1 MMIDTMF
8 DRSSVVSEEEN
19 RTAWYRLHNARR
31 RSFVTFALLA
41 PLTGLVGPLV
51 LVPALGFAGWLLIA
65 AGVLSCVGL
74 LFHLARIDADL
85 SDMRRPA
92 GVVEQLRTTKHSRH
106 ASRQPHAV
114 QSLSGARARRAAQQ
128 LQLQPVFSGA
138 RRRPYRL
145 AH

>member
-1 MMIDTMF
+1 MIATMF
-8 DRSSVVSEEEN
+8 DRSSMVSDEAG
-19 RTAWYRLHNARR
+19 RTAWYALHNARR
-31 RSFVTFALLA
+31 RSLVTFALLA

-65 AGVLSCVGL
+65 AGLLSCVGL
-74 LFHLARIDADL
+74 LFHMARIDADM
-85 SDMRRPA
+85 SDLPRPA
-92 GVVEQLRTTKHSRH
+92 GVVEHTRTSRHAARH
-106 ASRQPHAV
+106 ASRQPHIV

>member
-1 MMIDTMF
+1 MMIATMF
-8 DRSSVVSEEEN
+8 DRSSMVSDEES
-19 RTAWYRLHNARR
+19 RTAWYELHNARR
-31 RSFVTFALLA
+31 RSLVTFALLA

-74 LFHLARIDADL
+74 LFYMARIDADM
-85 SDMRRPA
+85 SDMKRPA
-92 GVVEQLRTTKHSRH
+92 GVVDHARASKHARH
-106 ASRQPHAV
+106 ASRQPHSV